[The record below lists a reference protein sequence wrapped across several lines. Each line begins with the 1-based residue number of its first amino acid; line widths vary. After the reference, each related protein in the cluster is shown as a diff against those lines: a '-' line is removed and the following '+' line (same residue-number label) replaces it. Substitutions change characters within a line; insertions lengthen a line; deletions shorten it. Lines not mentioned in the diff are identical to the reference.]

1 MRILISIPCLL
12 IGGTEVQTLQ
22 LVRALVGGGHRV
34 TTVCYF
40 EHTES
45 IVQQYEAAG
54 SKVVMLSP
62 DGSRPKGVARM
73 VRFLWK
79 GLRRAVKDV
88 KPDVVHLQYMA
99 PGALPIFVYRLLGVK
114 NIIAT
119 LHTAADIYSD
129 LRLIHFLQRHVLRAF
144 LCITQNAERSF
155 FGTSEMFSEESM
167 LGKRNHFTIHNALPP
182 HIPLRTDARTF
193 SNDGVVTIGVVSRLE
208 RIKGMDLVVPA
219 FLKLADRTDRKIRL
233 FIVGD
238 GSLRSEMEEAAKASP
253 FADRITFMGRQ
264 APDELPAAYDA
275 IDVLWMPSRSEG
287 FGLSALEGMARGC
300 VVVASDVGGLPEVIG
315 KDGTSGITVASGNVT
330 ALADVSCGLLQDLTL
345 IRSMSAC
352 AIKRAET
359 FSFERY
365 ALLHNRLYEGL

>member
-40 EHTES
+40 ERTES
-45 IVQQYEAAG
+45 MVQQYEAAG
-54 SKVVMLSP
+54 SEVVMLSP
-62 DGSRPKGVARM
+62 DGSRPKGVART

-79 GLRRAVKDV
+79 GLRRAVKAV
-88 KPDVVHLQYMA
+88 KPDVVHVQYMA
-99 PGALPIFVYRLLGVK
+99 PGALPIFIYKLLGAK

-119 LHTAADIYSD
+119 LHTAADIYPN
-129 LRLIHFLQRHVLRAF
+129 LRLIHFLQRHVVRAF
-144 LCITQNAERSF
+144 LCITEIAERSF
-155 FGTSEMFSEESM
+155 FGSSELFSGKSIV
-167 LGKRNHFTIHNALPP
+167 GKRNHFTIHNALPP
-182 HIPLRTDARTF
+182 HIPLRSKPRDF
-193 SNDGVVTIGVVSRLE
+193 SEGKPITIGVVSRLE
-208 RIKGMDLVVPA
+208 RIKGMDLVLPA
-219 FLKLADRTDRKIRL
+219 FLQLAANTEREVRL
-233 FIVGD
+233 LVVGD
-238 GSLRSEMEEAAKASP
+238 GSLRQQMEEGAKASP

-359 FSFERY
+359 FNFERY

>member
-22 LVRALVGGGHRV
+22 LVRALVGGGHEV

-45 IVQQYEAAG
+45 MVRQYEAAG
-54 SKVVMLSP
+54 SKVVLLSS
-62 DGSRPKGVARM
+62 DGARPKGTFRTIGL
-73 VRFLWK
+73 LWE
-79 GLRRAVKDV
+79 GLRKCIKAV
-88 KPDVVHLQYMA
+88 KPDVVHVQYMA
-99 PGALPIFVYRLLGVK
+99 PGALPIFIYKLLGAK

-119 LHTAADIYSD
+119 LHTAADIYPN
-129 LRLIHFLQRHVLRAF
+129 LRLIHFLQRHVVRAF
-144 LCITQNAERSF
+144 LCITEIAERSF
-155 FGTSEMFSEESM
+155 FGSSELFSEKSIV
-167 LGKRNHFTIHNALPP
+167 GKRNHFTIHNALPP
-182 HIPLRTDARTF
+182 HIPLHSKPRDF
-193 SNDGVVTIGVVSRLE
+193 SEGKPITIGVVSRLE

-219 FLKLADRTDRKIRL
+219 FLHLAANTEREVRL
-233 FIVGD
+233 LVVGD
-238 GSLRSEMEEAAKASP
+238 GSLRQQMEEGAKASP
-253 FADRITFMGRQ
+253 FADSITFMGRQ
-264 APDELPAAYDA
+264 APDELPAAYDT

-345 IRSMSAC
+345 LRSMSAC

>member
-22 LVRALVGGGHRV
+22 LVRALVGGGHEV

-45 IVQQYEAAG
+45 MVRQYEAAG
-54 SKVVMLSP
+54 SKVVLLSS
-62 DGSRPKGVARM
+62 DGARPKGTFRTIG
-73 VRFLWK
+73 FLWK
-79 GLRRAVKDV
+79 GLRKCIKAV
-88 KPDVVHLQYMA
+88 KPDVVHVQYMA

-155 FGTSEMFSEESM
+155 FVTSVMFSEESV
-167 LGKRNHFTIHNALPP
+167 LGKRNHYTIHNALPP
-182 HIPLRTDARTF
+182 HIPLRTEERRFLDNGTI
-193 SNDGVVTIGVVSRLE
+193 TIGVVSRLE

-219 FLKLADRTDRKIRL
+219 FLKLADRTDRIIRL
-233 FIVGD
+233 LIVGD
-238 GSLRSEMEEAAKASP
+238 GSLRQEMEEGAKASP
-253 FADRITFMGRQ
+253 FADSITFMGRQ

>member
-40 EHTES
+40 ERTES
-45 IVQQYEAAG
+45 MVQQYEAAG
-54 SKVVMLSP
+54 SEVVMLSP
-62 DGSRPKGVARM
+62 DGSRPKGVART

-79 GLRRAVKDV
+79 GLRRAVKAV
-88 KPDVVHLQYMA
+88 KPDVVHVQYMA
-99 PGALPIFVYRLLGVK
+99 PGALPIFIYRLMGVK

-155 FGTSEMFSEESM
+155 FGTSEIFSEESM

-182 HIPLRTDARTF
+182 HIPLHTEARRFLDNGTI
-193 SNDGVVTIGVVSRLE
+193 TIGVVSRLE

-233 FIVGD
+233 LMVGD
-238 GSLRSEMEEAAKASP
+238 GSLRQEMEEAAKASP
-253 FADRITFMGRQ
+253 FANLITFTGRQ
-264 APDELPAAYDA
+264 SPEELPTTYDA
-275 IDVLWMPSRSEG
+275 IDILWMPSRSEG

-315 KDGTSGITVASGNVT
+315 KDGTSGITVASGNVI
-330 ALADVSCGLLQDLTL
+330 ALADVSRGLLQDLTL

-352 AIKRAET
+352 AIKRAEI

>member
-22 LVRALVGGGHRV
+22 LVRALVGGGHEV

-45 IVQQYEAAG
+45 MVRQYEAAG
-54 SKVVMLSP
+54 SKVVLLSS
-62 DGSRPKGVARM
+62 DGARPKGTFRTIG
-73 VRFLWK
+73 FLWK
-79 GLRRAVKDV
+79 GLRKCIKAV
-88 KPDVVHLQYMA
+88 KPDVVHVQYMA

-155 FGTSEMFSEESM
+155 FGTSEMFSEESV
-167 LGKRNHFTIHNALPP
+167 LGKRNHYTIHNALPP
-182 HIPLRTDARTF
+182 HIPLRTEERRFLDNGTI
-193 SNDGVVTIGVVSRLE
+193 TIGVVSRLE

-219 FLKLADRTDRKIRL
+219 FLKLADRTDRIIRL
-233 FIVGD
+233 LIVGD
-238 GSLRSEMEEAAKASP
+238 GSLRQEMEEGAKASP
-253 FADRITFMGRQ
+253 FADSITFMGRQ